1 MSLNLGI
8 VTPTLNSIGFLGG
21 MLNSIS
27 PLLDAGAELIVVDS
41 GSTDGTLELIQSYER
56 VIVLHEEKGNIYR
69 AINKGI
75 ALSEKKW
82 VTYIN
87 SDDLIDSQAAI
98 ASLDYADLMDE
109 CNLIYGNFNLIDE
122 CGALIENR
130 YSPAERYIESLL
142 KSGFMPFSQ
151 PGTIFRKN
159 LWHNL
164 SGFNDNFKYAADYDF
179 FFRAMN
185 RYGGFVKSP
194 ESCALASFRVHSNQ
208 LSNIRSKEMKLE
220 AVAIR
225 RLNSGGV
232 FLSMPSM
239 ILSFINW
246 KLINFKLKLP

>member
-56 VIVLHEEKGNIYR
+56 AIVLHEEKGNIYR

-82 VTYIN
+82 ITYIN
-87 SDDLIDSQAAI
+87 SDDLIDSQAVI
-98 ASLDYADLMDE
+98 ASLGYADLMDG
-109 CNLIYGNFNLIDE
+109 CNLVYGNFDLIDE
-122 CGALIENR
+122 CGNLIENR
-130 YSPAERYIESLL
+130 YSPAERFIEPLL

-164 SGFNDNFKYAADYDF
+164 SGFNDKFKYAADYDF
-179 FFRAMN
+179 FCRAIKH
-185 RYGGFVKSP
+185 YGAFDKSP
-194 ESCALASFRVHSNQ
+194 ELCALASFRIHSNQ
-208 LSNIRSKEMKLE
+208 LSNIRSREMRLE
-220 AVAIR
+220 AIEIR
-225 RLNSGGV
+225 RLNFGNV
-232 FLSMPSM
+232 LLNLPSK
-239 ILSFINW
+239 IFSFINW
-246 KLINFKLKLP
+246 KLINFKL